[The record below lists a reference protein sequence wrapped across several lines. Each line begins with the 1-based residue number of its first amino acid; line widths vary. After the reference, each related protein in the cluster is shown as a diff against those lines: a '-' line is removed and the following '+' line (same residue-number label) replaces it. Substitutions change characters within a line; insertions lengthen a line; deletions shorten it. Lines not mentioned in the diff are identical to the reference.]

1 MKVKYMIMA
10 AVATLALVGG
20 AWAADCV
27 EIDIEA
33 PSSAYVGQTVTI
45 SGEVTNCGDEPGF
58 VQIKGTLRKDSV
70 VIQSNMVTLYLA
82 AGETKSEAVRIQ
94 IPEDP
99 QYVGTYTACVEAR
112 IGTAIDSDCATM
124 EVLPRKGLKTKR
136 ISR

>member
-1 MKVKYMIMA
+1 MKVKYMVMA
-10 AVATLALVGG
+10 VVATLALVGG

-33 PSSAYVGQTVTI
+33 PTSAYIGQTVTI
-45 SGEVTNCGDEPGF
+45 SGEVTNCGDEAGF
-58 VQIKGTLRKDSV
+58 VQIKGTLRKDGV
-70 VIQSNMVTLYLA
+70 VIQSNMVTFYLA
-82 AGETKSEAVRIQ
+82 AGETKSEAVRIY

-112 IGTAIDSDCATM
+112 IGSAIDSDCATM
-124 EVLPRKGLKTKR
+124 EVLPRKDLRTKR

>member
-1 MKVKYMIMA
+1 MKVKYMVMA
-10 AVATLALVGG
+10 VVATLALVGG

-33 PSSAYVGQTVTI
+33 PSSAYIGQTVTV
-45 SGEVTNCGDEPGF
+45 SGEVTNCGDEAGF
-58 VQIKGTLRKDSV
+58 VQIKGTLQKDGV
-70 VIQSNMVTLYLA
+70 VIQSNMVTFYLA
-82 AGETKSEAVRIQ
+82 AGETKSEAVRIY

-124 EVLPRKGLKTKR
+124 EVLPRKDLRTKR